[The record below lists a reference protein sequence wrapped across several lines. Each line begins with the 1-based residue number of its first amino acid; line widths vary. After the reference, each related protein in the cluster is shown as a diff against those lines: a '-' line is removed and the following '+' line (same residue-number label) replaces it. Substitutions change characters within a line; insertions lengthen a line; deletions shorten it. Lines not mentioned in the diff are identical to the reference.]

1 MKLML
6 KRSTALLIP
15 LLLAA
20 GLWLW
25 WQKRS
30 QENVTPKRAA
40 ISPTL
45 STLGRVPDWKSLEA
59 QQGTITRVAFEHL
72 LTTVFASGE
81 GWRDFVEIGEGE
93 ARIRTTDGENAE
105 VFVLRFASEG
115 YTQKPAR
122 WWRAPEELPPSPV
135 GKSLDGLHIAIDPGH
150 IGGEW
155 ASIEERWFDAGDG
168 HAVCE
173 GDLTLQ
179 VAKRLKPQLE
189 SLGARVSL
197 VREKAEPVTHWRP
210 EGLIEAARL
219 TNENSAAPDSPS
231 ALRKLAE
238 RLFYRTAEIH
248 ARAELVNQSI
258 KPDLVLCLHFNAEA
272 WGDPNQ
278 PTLID
283 RSHFHILL
291 NGAYSD
297 EELRLAD
304 HRFAMLDKLLS
315 RSHAEEI
322 SIGIKVADVFAQASG
337 LPPYAYPA
345 GSTKVLP
352 IGGQPYLW
360 ARNLLANR
368 LYRCPVIFMEPY
380 VMNSITDHSRI
391 KLGDYSGTRDIN
403 GTPRVSIIREYADAL
418 AEGLKQAYAT
428 RRAKTA
434 AARQ

>member
-1 MKLML
+1 MCSRL

-20 GLWLW
+20 GMWLW
-25 WQKRS
+25 WQKS
-30 QENVTPKRAA
+30 APEKIAQKPSAKP
-40 ISPTL
+40 PTL
-45 STLGRVPDWKSLEA
+45 SSLGRAPDWKSLEA
-59 QQGTITRVAFEHL
+59 QQGSITRNEFERL
-72 LTTVFASGE
+72 LTTVYASGE
-81 GWRDFVEIGEGE
+81 SWREFMEIGENQ
-93 ARIRTTDGENAE
+93 ARIRMVEGENTE
-105 VFVLRFASEG
+105 VFVLRFANEG
-115 YTQKPAR
+115 SAKTPSR
-122 WWRAPEELPPSPV
+122 WWRAPEELPPAAT
-135 GKSLDGLHIAIDPGH
+135 GKPLDGMHIAIDPGH

-155 ASIEERWFDAGDG
+155 AHIEERFFDAGDG
-168 HAVCE
+168 YAVRE

-179 VAKRLKPQLE
+179 VANRLKPQLE

-197 VREKAEPVTHWRP
+197 VRDKAVPVTNWRP
-210 EGLIEAARL
+210 EQLIETAREA
-219 TNENSAAPDSPS
+219 NENSAAPDSPV

-248 ARAELVNQSI
+248 ARADLVNQSI

-278 PTLID
+278 PKLID

-304 HRFAMLDKLLS
+304 QRFAMLAKLLS
-315 RSHAEEI
+315 RSHEEEMSI
-322 SIGIKVADVFAQASG
+322 SMSVADVFARKSG

-345 GSTKVLP
+345 DSTHALP
-352 IGGQPYLW
+352 VNGHPYLW

-368 LYRCPVIFMEPY
+368 LYQCPVIFMEPY
-380 VMNSITDHSRI
+380 VMNSIADQARI
-391 KLGDYSGTRDIN
+391 KLGDYDGTRDVN

-428 RRAKTA
+428 RRATIE
-434 AARQ
+434 R

>member
-1 MKLML
+1 MIPML

-25 WQKRS
+25 WQ
-30 QENVTPKRAA
+30 NRAPESVVPEQA
-40 ISPTL
+40 AKPPTL

-59 QQGTITRVAFEHL
+59 HQGTITRREFERL
-72 LTTVFASGE
+72 LTTVFVTGGS
-81 GWRDFVEIGEGE
+81 WREFMEIGENE
-93 ARIRTTDGENAE
+93 VRIRTADGENAE
-105 VFVLRFASEG
+105 VFVLRFANEG
-115 YTQKPAR
+115 SAKTPAR
-122 WWRAPEELPPSPV
+122 WWRVPGELPPAAA
-135 GKSLDGLHIAIDPGH
+135 GKPLDGLHIAIDPGH

-155 ASIEERWFDAGDG
+155 ASIEERCFDAGDG
-168 HAVCE
+168 HAVRE

-189 SLGARVSL
+189 SLGARVSV
-197 VREKAEPVTHWRP
+197 VREKAEPVTQWRP
-210 EGLIEAARL
+210 EALVEIARQA
-219 TNENSAAPDSPS
+219 NDISAAPDSPS

-248 ARAELVNQSI
+248 ARADLVNQSI

-278 PTLID
+278 PRLVD
-283 RSHFHILL
+283 HSHFHILV

-315 RSHAEEI
+315 RSHEEET
-322 SIGIKVADVFAQASG
+322 SIGMSVANVFARESG
-337 LPPYAYPA
+337 LPPYAYRVGA
-345 GSTKVLP
+345 TNALP
-352 IGGQPYLW
+352 VNGHPYLW

-368 LYRCPVIFMEPY
+368 LYQCPVIFMEPY
-380 VMNSITDHSRI
+380 VMNSITDHARI
-391 KLGDYSGTRDIN
+391 KLGDYDGTRDVN
-403 GTPRVSIIREYADAL
+403 GTPRVSINREYADAL
-418 AEGLKQAYAT
+418 AEGLKQAYAE
-428 RRAKTA
+428 RRATTE
-434 AARQ
+434 R

>member
-1 MKLML
+1 ML

-25 WQKRS
+25 WQKRA
-30 QENVTPKRAA
+30 QENVAPQRPAKP
-40 ISPTL
+40 PTL

-59 QQGTITRVAFEHL
+59 YQGTITRREFERL
-72 LTTVFASGE
+72 LTTVFVTGGS
-81 GWRDFVEIGEGE
+81 WREFMEIGENE
-93 ARIRTTDGENAE
+93 VRIRTADGENAE
-105 VFVLRFASEG
+105 VFVLRFANEG
-115 YTQKPAR
+115 SAKTPAR
-122 WWRAPEELPPSPV
+122 WWRVPGELPPAAA
-135 GKSLDGLHIAIDPGH
+135 GKPLDGLHIAIDPGH

-155 ASIEERWFDAGDG
+155 ARIEERCFDAGDG
-168 HAVCE
+168 HAVRE

-189 SLGARVSL
+189 SLGARVSV
-197 VREKAEPVTHWRP
+197 VREKAEPVTQWRP
-210 EGLIEAARL
+210 EGLVEIARQA
-219 TNENSAAPDSPS
+219 NDISAAPDSPS

-248 ARAELVNQSI
+248 ARADLVNQSI

-278 PTLID
+278 PRLVD
-283 RSHFHILL
+283 HSHFHILV

-315 RSHAEEI
+315 RSHEEET
-322 SIGIKVADVFAQASG
+322 SIGMSVANVFARKSG
-337 LPPYAYPA
+337 LPPYAYRVGA
-345 GSTKVLP
+345 TNALP
-352 IGGQPYLW
+352 VNGHPYLW

-368 LYRCPVIFMEPY
+368 LYQCPVIFMEPY
-380 VMNSITDHSRI
+380 VMNSITDHARI
-391 KLGDYSGTRDIN
+391 KLGDYDGTRDVN

-418 AEGLKQAYAT
+418 AEGLKQAYAE
-428 RRAKTA
+428 RRATTE
-434 AARQ
+434 R

>member
-1 MKLML
+1 MNSML

-30 QENVTPKRAA
+30 QENIVPQRPSKP
-40 ISPTL
+40 PTL

-59 QQGTITRVAFEHL
+59 HQGTITRSEFERL
-72 LTTVFASGE
+72 LTSVFVSG
-81 GWRDFVEIGEGE
+81 GSWREFMEIGEKE

-105 VFVLRFASEG
+105 IFVLRFANVGSAK
-115 YTQKPAR
+115 TPAR
-122 WWRAPEELPPSPV
+122 WWRLPEELAPATT
-135 GKSLDGLHIAIDPGH
+135 GKPLDGLHIAIDPGH

-155 ASIEERWFDAGDG
+155 ARIEERWFDAGDG
-168 HAVCE
+168 YAVCE

-197 VREKAEPVTHWRP
+197 VRDKAEPVTQWRP
-210 EGLIEAARL
+210 EALIETARQA
-219 TNENSAAPDSPS
+219 NENSIVPDSPI

-283 RSHFHILL
+283 RSHFHILI

-315 RSHAEEI
+315 RSHEEEI
-322 SIGIKVADVFAQASG
+322 SVGMQIADVFARASG

-345 GSTKVLP
+345 GSTSVLP
-352 IGGQPYLW
+352 ISGQPYLW

-380 VMNSITDHSRI
+380 VMNSINDHARI
-391 KLGDYSGTRDIN
+391 KLGDYDGTRDVN
-403 GTPRVSIIREYADAL
+403 GTQRVSIIREYADAL
-418 AEGLKQAYAT
+418 ADGMKQAYAT
-428 RRAKTA
+428 RRATTA
-434 AARQ
+434 Q

>member
-1 MKLML
+1 ML

-15 LLLAA
+15 LLLAV

-25 WQKRS
+25 RQNRTP
-30 QENVTPKRAA
+30 ENVAPQQSARP
-40 ISPTL
+40 PTL

-59 QQGTITRVAFEHL
+59 HQQTITRSEFEGL
-72 LTTVFASGE
+72 LTTVFASGD
-81 GWRDFVEIGEGE
+81 GWRDFLEIGENE

-105 VFVLRFASEG
+105 FFVLRFAREG
-115 YTQKPAR
+115 FAQKPAR
-122 WWRAPEELPPSPV
+122 WWRVPEELPPAPV
-135 GKSLDGLHIAIDPGH
+135 GKPLDGLHIAIDPGH

-155 ASIEERWFDAGDG
+155 ARIEERWLDTGDG

-173 GDLTLQ
+173 GDLTLM

-197 VREKAEPVTHWRP
+197 VRKKAEPVTHWRP
-210 EGLIEAARL
+210 EELIETARQS
-219 TNENSAAPDSPS
+219 NEISTTPDSPI

-248 ARAELVNQSI
+248 ARADRVNESI

-278 PTLID
+278 PTLTD

-315 RSHAEEI
+315 HTHEEEAA
-322 SIGIKVADVFAQASG
+322 IGIKVADVFARMSG

-345 GSTKVLP
+345 DSTNALP
-352 IGGQPYLW
+352 VKDHPYLW

-368 LYRCPVIFMEPY
+368 LYHCPVIFMEPY
-380 VMNSITDHSRI
+380 VMNSINDHARI
-391 KLGDYSGTRDIN
+391 RLGDYDGTRDVN

-428 RRAKTA
+428 RRG
-434 AARQ
+434 Q

>member
-1 MKLML
+1 MIPML

-15 LLLAA
+15 LLLAG

-25 WQKRS
+25 WQNHAPES
-30 QENVTPKRAA
+30 VVPEQAA
-40 ISPTL
+40 KPPTL

-59 QQGTITRVAFEHL
+59 HQGTITRGEFERL
-72 LTTVFASGE
+72 LTTLFVTGGS
-81 GWRDFVEIGEGE
+81 WRDFMEIGENE
-93 ARIRTTDGENAE
+93 ARIRTADGEKAE
-105 VFVLRFASEG
+105 VFVLRFAHESSAK
-115 YTQKPAR
+115 TPAR
-122 WWRAPEELPPSPV
+122 WWRVPEELPPAAA
-135 GKSLDGLHIAIDPGH
+135 GKPLDGLHIAIDPGH

-155 ASIEERWFDAGDG
+155 ARIEERCFDAGDD
-168 HAVCE
+168 HAVRE

-197 VREKAEPVTHWRP
+197 VREKAEPVTQWRP
-210 EGLIEAARL
+210 EGLIEIARQA
-219 TNENSAAPDSPS
+219 NDISAAPESPS

-248 ARAELVNQSI
+248 ARADLVNQFI

-278 PTLID
+278 PRLVD
-283 RSHFHILL
+283 HSHFHILV

-315 RSHAEEI
+315 RSHEEET
-322 SIGIKVADVFAQASG
+322 SIGMSVANVFARKSG
-337 LPPYAYPA
+337 LPPYAYRVGA
-345 GSTKVLP
+345 TNVLP
-352 IGGQPYLW
+352 VNGHPYLW

-368 LYRCPVIFMEPY
+368 LYQCPVIFMEPY
-380 VMNSITDHSRI
+380 VMNSINDHARI
-391 KLGDYSGTRDIN
+391 KLGDYDGTRDVN

-418 AEGLKQAYAT
+418 AEGLKQAYAQ
-428 RRAKTA
+428 RRATTE
-434 AARQ
+434 R